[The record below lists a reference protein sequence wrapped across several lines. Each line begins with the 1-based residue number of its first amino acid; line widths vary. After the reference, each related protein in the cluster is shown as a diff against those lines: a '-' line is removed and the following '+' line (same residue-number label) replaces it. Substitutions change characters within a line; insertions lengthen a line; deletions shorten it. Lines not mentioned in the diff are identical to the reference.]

1 MLSITLIDII
11 NIESSLGEKIL
22 CDNKLYSIICC
33 NNTCSAFNK
42 ITKVEISNHREEYYK
57 VLLPKK
63 IEETIEKKM
72 FALLKNK
79 YNSNVYKKPKEY
91 EEDLQEL
98 VLKINEKNYDSIL
111 EKMINLYQ
119 ENVRDYDMCC
129 NITPVCY
136 ISGVL
141 MKEFYNFIKFRMNYD
156 LKREEFDNEDIT
168 ICDMIRLYNKM

>member
-1 MLSITLIDII
+1 MQII
-11 NIESSLGEKIL
+11 EVK
-22 CDNKLYSIICC
+22 DN
-33 NNTCSAFNK
+33 
-42 ITKVEISNHREEYYK
+42 ITKKEFLLYREEYYK
-57 VLLPKK
+57 LVLPKK

-98 VLKINEKNYDSIL
+98 ALKINEKNYDSIL

-119 ENVRDYDMCC
+119 ENVRDYDMCR
-129 NITPVCY
+129 NTTSACY

-156 LKREEFDNEDIT
+156 LKREEFDNEDVT
-168 ICDMIRLYNKM
+168 ICDMIRLYNKV

>member
-1 MLSITLIDII
+1 MSSISLMDII
-11 NIESSLGEKIL
+11 YTEASLGEKIL
-22 CDNKLYSIICC
+22 GDNKVYTIACIS
-33 NNTCSAFNK
+33 NTCSTFNK
-42 ITKVEISNHREEYYK
+42 IAKDEIAKHRNKYYCEHI
-57 VLLPKK
+57 PKK

-98 VLKINEKNYDSIL
+98 ALKINEKNYDSIL

-129 NITPVCY
+129 NITPACY

-156 LKREEFDNEDIT
+156 LKREEFDNEDVT
-168 ICDMIRLYNKM
+168 ICDMIRLYNKV

>member
-1 MLSITLIDII
+1 M
-11 NIESSLGEKIL
+11 EYSLGDKIL
-22 CDNKLYSIICC
+22 SKNRALTTMRL
-33 NNTCSAFNK
+33 NNTCKLFNK
-42 ITKVEISNHREEYYK
+42 ITKDEISNHREEYYK

-98 VLKINEKNYDSIL
+98 ALKINEKNYDSIL

-129 NITPVCY
+129 NITPACY